1 MAEKKVKETK
11 NLEIPGNI
19 GEEETSVSDTTISEE
34 SPSEKEAEKVIEEA
48 EQIMKG
54 EIPKN
59 DAAVE
64 KETASQKEAATAR
77 RRPDPVKHF
86 TYRPEDVI
94 TVHKTAAV
102 EMVNEEDTA
111 WHELKNS
118 YISRKALS
126 GVLSSVEKMRYE
138 EHSSVMVAVAN
149 YKGCRVVIP
158 INEMN
163 IVIDGKDEEK
173 KTRQIRIASNMIGS
187 EIDFIV
193 KAIDDNNRSVV
204 ASRKD
209 AMLQKVH
216 DFYREAQADGEPLIK
231 EGSVVEARVVAVSDI
246 VLRLEIFGAECFVR
260 SLDMENAWMG
270 DARDKYQVGDI
281 VKVRMDKI
289 TIDADSIR
297 IVAEGKSISPV
308 DTRICTAQSKY
319 LGTVVGESKGIYFIR
334 LKDGVN
340 AIAHK
345 CEAQRMPVKND
356 LVKFACTRMDEES
369 HVAIGILTGVIG
381 HRR

>member
-1 MAEKKVKETK
+1 MAEKKEKETK
-11 NLEIPGNI
+11 NIEIPENI
-19 GEEETSVSDTTISEE
+19 GEEEKSVSDKSTAEE
-34 SPSEKEAEKVIEEA
+34 TPDEKEVEKIVENA
-48 EQIMKG
+48 EQIMKDA
-54 EIPKN
+54 EPDSEVKPKR
-59 DAAVE
+59 
-64 KETASQKEAATAR
+64 K
-77 RRPDPVKHF
+77 RPEPPEHY

-94 TVHKTAAV
+94 TIHKTAAAESV
-102 EMVNEEDTA
+102 KEEDAA
-111 WHELKNS
+111 WHELRNS
-118 YISRKALS
+118 FITRKPLS
-126 GVLSSVEKMRYE
+126 GILSSIEKMKYE

-163 IVIDGKDEEK
+163 IIIDGEEEEK
-173 KTRQIRIASNMIGS
+173 KTRQIKIASNMIGC

-216 DFYREAQADGEPLIK
+216 DFYREIQADGKPLIA
-231 EGSVVEARVVAVSDI
+231 EGSVVEARVIAVSDI

-260 SLDMENAWMG
+260 SLDMENAWMS

-289 TIDADSIR
+289 NLTDHSIR
-297 IVAEGKSISPV
+297 VVAEGKSISPI
-308 DTRICTAQSKY
+308 DTRICTPQSKY
-319 LGTVVGESKGIYFIR
+319 LGTVVGENKGIFFIR

-345 CEAQRMPVKND
+345 CETQRMPVKND

-369 HVAIGILTGVIG
+369 HVAIGILTSVIG
-381 HRR
+381 HKK

>member
-1 MAEKKVKETK
+1 
-11 NLEIPGNI
+11 
-19 GEEETSVSDTTISEE
+19 
-34 SPSEKEAEKVIEEA
+34 
-48 EQIMKG
+48 
-54 EIPKN
+54 
-59 DAAVE
+59 
-64 KETASQKEAATAR
+64 
-77 RRPDPVKHF
+77 
-86 TYRPEDVI
+86 
-94 TVHKTAAV
+94 
-102 EMVNEEDTA
+102 
-111 WHELKNS
+111 
-118 YISRKALS
+118 
-126 GVLSSVEKMRYE
+126 
-138 EHSSVMVAVAN
+138 
-149 YKGCRVVIP
+149 
-158 INEMN
+158 
-163 IVIDGKDEEK
+163 
-173 KTRQIRIASNMIGS
+173 
-187 EIDFIV
+187 
-193 KAIDDNNRSVV
+193 
-204 ASRKD
+204 
-209 AMLQKVH
+209 MLQKVH